1 VTVWAI
7 ADRAPLPLIYSLA
20 FPLGRTQAPRTQNNL
35 AMVSETAHSRA
46 ALAGIALMTGGIF
59 MFAVNDALGKWLV
72 ATFSVGQVLL
82 VRSLAAMV
90 LLAPFIWRDI
100 AEFAAAPRWGLQALR
115 AAFATV
121 EVACFYWAV
130 AYLPLADVMA
140 FYLAGPIFVTA
151 IAGTLLREPVGWR
164 RWAAVAAGFVGVIV
178 CLRPGAATLTWPA
191 LIALAGSFTFSLSMI
206 STRFLRG
213 TSDTVLVTT
222 QTVSA
227 LAFGAV
233 VAPFAW
239 TPPGA
244 GDLALLC
251 LLGIVAMVAHM
262 CVNRSLILA
271 PASTVVPYQ
280 YTTIVWAV
288 LFGYLVFGDV
298 PDAWMLSGAAI
309 IVAAGL
315 FIYLRERRLA
325 RRDSAFSEPP
335 P

>member
-1 VTVWAI
+1 
-7 ADRAPLPLIYSLA
+7 
-20 FPLGRTQAPRTQNNL
+20 
-35 AMVSETAHSRA
+35 MVSETGPGRA
-46 ALAGIALMTGGIF
+46 VLAGIALMSGGIF
-59 MFAVNDALGKWLV
+59 LFAVNDALGKWLV
-72 ATFSVGQVLL
+72 ATYSVGQVLL
-82 VRSLAAMV
+82 IRSLAAIA
-90 LLAPFIWRDI
+90 LLAPFIWRDL
-100 AEFAAAPRWGLQALR
+100 ATFAAAPRWGLQALR
-115 AAFATV
+115 AVLATV

-151 IAGTLLREPVGWR
+151 IAGAVLGERVGWR
-164 RWAAVAAGFVGVIV
+164 RWAAVGVGFMGVIV
-178 CLRPGAATLTWPA
+178 CLRPGTAALSWPA

-206 STRFLRG
+206 ATRFLRG

-239 TPPGA
+239 TPPGV
-244 GDLALLC
+244 GDLTLLC
-251 LLGIVAMVAHM
+251 LLGIVAMIAHM
-262 CVNRSLILA
+262 CVNRSLKLA

-298 PDAWMLSGAAI
+298 PDLWMLSGAAI

-315 FIYLRERRLA
+315 VIYLRERRLS
-325 RRDSAFSEPP
+325 RREPAFSEPP